1 MAQIATILGDDLWSD
16 VKPFLTKMSNTALDM
31 LIPSL
36 HSWLNRTTGWVFPDS
51 TQDTYPTD

>member
-1 MAQIATILGDDLWSD
+1 MSQIAAVLGDDLWSD

-36 HSWLNRTTGWVFPDS
+36 HGWLKKTTGWTFPDP
-51 TQDTYPTD
+51 TQDDYPS